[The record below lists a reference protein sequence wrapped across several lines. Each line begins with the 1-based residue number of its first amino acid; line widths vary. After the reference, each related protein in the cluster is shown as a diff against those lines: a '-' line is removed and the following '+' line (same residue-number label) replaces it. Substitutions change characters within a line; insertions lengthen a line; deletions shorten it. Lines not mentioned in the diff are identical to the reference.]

1 MNIRKALIS
10 DAKLL
15 FDWVNESNVRRN
27 AINTN
32 PIKWDD
38 HLAWFQ
44 NKLHTENS
52 FVLIAEINNQPIGQI
67 RFDFENNKFLIDYS
81 IAKNERGNG
90 YGFLIVKEG
99 INYMKKNISKVKTYI
114 AWVKSENT
122 ASKRVFE
129 KLGFYTKSSL
139 YKEQTEL
146 IIYELSL

>member
-44 NKLHTENS
+44 NKLQTQNS
-52 FVLIAEINNQPIGQI
+52 FVFIAEVNNQPIGQI

-90 YGFLIVKEG
+90 YGYTIVKEG
-99 INYMKKNISKVKTYI
+99 INYLKKNISTLGTYI

-129 KLGFYTKSSL
+129 KLGFYTKTSF
-139 YKEQTEL
+139 YKGETEL
-146 IIYELSL
+146 IVYELS

>member
-32 PIKWDD
+32 PINWDD

-44 NKLHTENS
+44 NKLHTEKT
-52 FVLIAEINNQPIGQI
+52 FVLIAEINNKPIGQI

-90 YGFLIVKEG
+90 YGYLIVKEG
-99 INYMKKNISKVKTYI
+99 INYIKKNISALDTYI
-114 AWVKSENT
+114 AWVRSENT

-129 KLGFYTKSSL
+129 KLGFYTKSSF
-139 YKEQTEL
+139 YKGETEL
-146 IIYELSL
+146 IVYELS